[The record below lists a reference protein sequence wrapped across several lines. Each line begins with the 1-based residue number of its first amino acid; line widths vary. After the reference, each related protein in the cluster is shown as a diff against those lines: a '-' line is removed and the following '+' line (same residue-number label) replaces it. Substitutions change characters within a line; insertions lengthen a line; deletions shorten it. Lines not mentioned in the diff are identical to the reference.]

1 MRLNQNELKE
11 AFRQAQNM
19 VTQEW
24 EDQTRAKEDIG
35 AGPDWET
42 LYAVGKQRQK
52 HHIER
57 RPALRIAMVVLLV
70 LVVGAASVFS
80 VEANRKVIIQWFT
93 NPGEKVDD
101 FHFAGDKGKED
112 SEPPQKIEK
121 IYGLSYVTA
130 GFERTDEGL
139 VEDFYYS
146 QEYVKGKKYIV
157 FEQSI
162 VSAGIA
168 IDSEKMQRR
177 EVTIRGCQGQ
187 IRSKK
192 GTTILIWTTKNYVFM
207 ISSNLGEEE
216 VIKMAEGVREKKKQ

>member
-1 MRLNQNELKE
+1 MMLNQTELKE
-11 AFRQAQNM
+11 AFRQAQNI

-24 EDQTRAKEDIG
+24 ENQTGYTENGDAR
-35 AGPDWET
+35 PDWEM
-42 LYAVGKQRQK
+42 LYAAGRKRQK
-52 HHIER
+52 HRIDR
-57 RPALRIAMVVLLV
+57 RPVWRIAMVVLLV

-80 VEANRKVIIQWFT
+80 VEANRKAIIRWFT

-130 GFERTDEGL
+130 GFELANEGL
-139 VEDFYYS
+139 VEDLYYR

-187 IRSKK
+187 LNSKK
-192 GTTILIWTTKNYVFM
+192 GRTILIWTTKDYIFT

-216 VIKMAEGVREKKKQ
+216 VLTMAECVKEKK